1 MTDAHSNL
9 DSSAIDALVSIIM
22 NRRRRVLEALSVM
35 GLDLELEV
43 PGVEVTLEGG
53 GYRIVTGHTQSVP
66 AVALRSIRDR
76 LLFAVD
82 FGFPDDTELA
92 ATEMIL
98 SSLGDSYHQL
108 WTTISPED
116 KEDVAPAIVVFQ
128 DRFWPLADYFIS
140 LAPSDDEAGD
150 LAQRLSKDVLASL
163 ASGTGKVVE
172 RAALG
177 GIRVQEP
184 ITVGR
189 LLIRPLTP
197 PELREVAGRW
207 NYGDLDLTEPDL
219 VQPERELGL
228 RGTAALEC
236 RTDCDATSSPP
247 DPYLAERAILAM
259 QLLDI
264 RMDQHVD
271 GTCP

>member
-22 NRRRRVLEALSVM
+22 NRRGRVLEALSVM
-35 GLDLELEV
+35 GSDLELEV
-43 PGVEVTLEGG
+43 PCVEISLLEGG
-53 GYRIVTGHTQSVP
+53 GYRIATRHTQSVP

-76 LLFAVD
+76 LFFAVD
-82 FGFPDDTELA
+82 FEFPDDTELA
-92 ATEMIL
+92 ATEMVL

-108 WTTISPED
+108 WTTIPPED

-140 LAPSDDEAGD
+140 LAPRDDEAAD
-150 LAQRLSKDVLASL
+150 LAQRLSTDVLASL
-163 ASGTGKVVE
+163 VSGTGKVVE

-184 ITVGR
+184 VTVGR
-189 LLIRPLTP
+189 LLVRPLTP

-207 NYGDLDLTEPDL
+207 NYGDLDLAEPGL
-219 VQPERELGL
+219 VQPKRELVSSAREYVG
-228 RGTAALEC
+228 C
-236 RTDCDATSSPP
+236 RTR
-247 DPYLAERAILAM
+247 LR
-259 QLLDI
+259 
-264 RMDQHVD
+264 
-271 GTCP
+271 